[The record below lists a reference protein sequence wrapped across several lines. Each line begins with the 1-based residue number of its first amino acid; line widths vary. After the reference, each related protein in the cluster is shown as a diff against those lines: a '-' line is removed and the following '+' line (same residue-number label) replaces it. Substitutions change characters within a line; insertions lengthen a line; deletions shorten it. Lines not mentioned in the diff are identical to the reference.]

1 MMKKAFL
8 FMLWYLVW
16 CLLAWPPSMQHMII
30 GIFVASFVSL
40 MTNDMFS
47 GKPLDTR
54 LNPARYMWFLYYVA
68 VFAWE
73 CFKANI
79 DVAYR
84 VLHPDLPIK
93 PGTIRVKTSLKSDA
107 GLTFL
112 ANSVTL
118 TPGTTSVD
126 IDRDKGLIYIHM
138 LYISDSYDKDSMK
151 LKVVDK
157 FEKILRRIFE

>member
-1 MMKKAFL
+1 MTANIFQTALWL
-8 FMLWYLVW
+8 FVW
-16 CLLAWPPSMQHMII
+16 ILLTWPPSIQDVLI
-30 GIFVASFVSL
+30 GIPVALFVLF
-40 MTNDMFS
+40 MTE
-47 GKPLDTR
+47 GLLVAKPSPFK
-54 LNPARYMWFLYYVA
+54 NPMRYLWFLYYVI
-68 VFAWE
+68 VFLWW
-73 CFKANI
+73 CLLANL
-79 DVAYR
+79 DVAFR

-126 IDRDKGLIYIHM
+126 IDRDKGI
-138 LYISDSYDKDSMK
+138 LYVHCLYVSDKYDRDSMK
-151 LKVVDK
+151 LNVVTR

>member
-1 MMKKAFL
+1 
-8 FMLWYLVW
+8 
-16 CLLAWPPSMQHMII
+16 
-30 GIFVASFVSL
+30 
-40 MTNDMFS
+40 
-47 GKPLDTR
+47 
-54 LNPARYMWFLYYVA
+54 
-68 VFAWE
+68 
-73 CFKANI
+73 
-79 DVAYR
+79 VAYR